1 MSPAFAN
8 PLEIGGKG
16 AQKKVRHRS
25 QTFSSIKSIYKRSLV
40 TKPFMPHL
48 NTNYIIIQISLY
60 GRNIDLLKRKKCLVL
75 LR

>member
-25 QTFSSIKSIYKRSLV
+25 QTFSSIKSI
-40 TKPFMPHL
+40 
-48 NTNYIIIQISLY
+48 
-60 GRNIDLLKRKKCLVL
+60 
-75 LR
+75 